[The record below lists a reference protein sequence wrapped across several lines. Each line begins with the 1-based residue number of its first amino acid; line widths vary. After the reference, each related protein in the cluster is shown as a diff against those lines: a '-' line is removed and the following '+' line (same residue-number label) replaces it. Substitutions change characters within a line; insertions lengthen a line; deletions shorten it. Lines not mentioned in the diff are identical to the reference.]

1 VECLGDVACQRPGKV
16 GELETLVAETKLELV
31 EAVRELADLRK
42 AQDRERSRHQEVRR
56 CSTCLHCVQDS
67 GGLRV
72 FRVRLRPVGGLQDI
86 LCSRFCALTCPLAP
100 LQVLSERNGLIEQ
113 LQWTVASL
121 EAAALAPDVPDAG
134 TDQLRSQ
141 RDEARE
147 QLEQVRA
154 EHLQAMKGLKGQI
167 DRTNAEHQQLDH
179 DRQRVID
186 HLKAKVLALEAQ
198 MLQERQKRQADRAE
212 HESPPHVRE
221 TQGSRSRVLP
231 PPPSP
236 PVHGEA
242 AEGGNLESPPPST
255 SSPHSAESPITLA
268 PGTQADREME
278 AAREMVNV
286 LRSELHQTRMIV
298 EQQQQQQRER
308 EQEAAE
314 LAHEVEQRGRELERR
329 GQELNHL
336 HTSLAQKQVALDD
349 LSLQRDQ
356 LQQQLMEASA
366 AKGALE
372 TSKQAAEQAIERV
385 RSELQRVNE
394 EKLTLKRDRDQ
405 VRAAA
410 KADMARA
417 ADEMERMH
425 KLLQVRDTHNCP
437 CLGCGGVS

>member
-1 VECLGDVACQRPGKV
+1 
-16 GELETLVAETKLELV
+16 
-31 EAVRELADLRK
+31 VR
-42 AQDRERSRHQEVRR
+42 H
-56 CSTCLHCVQDS
+56 
-67 GGLRV
+67 
-72 FRVRLRPVGGLQDI
+72 VGGLQG
-86 LCSRFCALTCPLAP
+86 SCALASGLTCALAS

-121 EAAALAPDVPDAG
+121 EAAALAPNVPDAG
-134 TDQLRSQ
+134 MDQLRSQ

-154 EHLQAMKGLKGQI
+154 EHQQAMKGLKGQI

-179 DRQRVID
+179 DRQRVIE

-198 MLQERQKRQADRAE
+198 MLQERQKRQADRAD
-212 HESPPHVRE
+212 HESPPHARE

-242 AEGGNLESPPPST
+242 AEGENLESPSPST
-255 SSPHSAESPITLA
+255 ASQQADSPITKGQGA
-268 PGTQADREME
+268 QADREIE
-278 AAREMVNV
+278 SAREMVHV
-286 LRSELHQTRMIV
+286 LRSELHETRTIV
-298 EQQQQQQRER
+298 QQQKQQQQER

-329 GQELNHL
+329 GQELKHL
-336 HTSLAQKQVALDD
+336 HASLAQTQAALEHSSHQ
-349 LSLQRDQ
+349 LAQ
-356 LQQQLMEASA
+356 LQQQVMEASA

-372 TSKQAAEQAIERV
+372 ISKQAAEQTIERV
-385 RSELQRVNE
+385 RSELQRSNE
-394 EKLTLKRDRDQ
+394 EKLKLKRDRDQ

-425 KLLQVRDTHNCP
+425 KLLQVHISLP
-437 CLGCGGVS
+437 CSLVVATEGGVWCYDRVFDGKCYVRQKRRG